1 MYFTAKSSNFL
12 AYLTITISTTNHLI
26 TTTTKWAQGATNLI
40 STKEY
45 YGHRNPTSTS
55 NFQLVDNF

>member
-40 STKEY
+40 IRE